1 MFSKLLHAVANNPGH
16 IEQYVDMFTR
26 ESELIRKMLN
36 ICQMFNSLVVHMS
49 NLLIDIQQLF

>member
-1 MFSKLLHAVANNPGH
+1 MNSKLLHSVATNPAH
-16 IEQYVDMFTR
+16 IEQYIDMFTR